1 MQREEK
7 RASKKGTK
15 RKHKEGMTQEE
26 MEKEIADSAKR
37 KAKKRKAKKDT
48 ATRIYT
54 AAIRGWFVDFYGQ
67 HKEDVDLWDKH
78 LRLSDKCS
86 GNVYAYLADC
96 GVTETQVNIGS
107 YKQ

>member
-1 MQREEK
+1 
-7 RASKKGTK
+7 
-15 RKHKEGMTQEE
+15 MTQEE
-26 MEKEIADSAKR
+26 MREFEIADSAKR